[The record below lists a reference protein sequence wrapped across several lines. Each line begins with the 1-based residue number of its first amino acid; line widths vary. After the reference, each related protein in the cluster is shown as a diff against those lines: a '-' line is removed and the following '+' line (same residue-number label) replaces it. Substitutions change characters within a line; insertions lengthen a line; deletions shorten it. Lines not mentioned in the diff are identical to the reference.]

1 MLDLL
6 VVLGKRIHELRA
18 AKQWSQEEFAHVSG
32 FHRTYIGQIERGEK
46 NISFSNLVKVADIL
60 GVTLSELLS
69 ELEVKGPGVRR
80 GVGKSIKPHQAALR
94 ALDIQKLVRQLRV
107 QQGAAD
113 RTLTLLEGLALSN
126 PSSTTAISSH
136 RRKAS
141 YGQEVTTT
149 DNRLLAPSAKER
161 RSIFGNSRDNV
172 AVKC

>member
-18 AKQWSQEEFAHVSG
+18 AKKWSQEEFAHISG

-46 NISFSNLVKVADIL
+46 NISFSNLVKVADVL

-69 ELEVKGPGVRR
+69 DLDVKGAGVRR
-80 GVGKSIKPHQAALR
+80 PAKANKAYQSALH

-107 QQGAAD
+107 QQGAAE

-126 PSSTTAISSH
+126 PSSAAAIASH
-136 RRKAS
+136 RRKR
-141 YGQEVTTT
+141 TT
-149 DNRLLAPSAKER
+149 AK
-161 RSIFGNSRDNV
+161 
-172 AVKC
+172 K